1 MGQGDIHMSS
11 VTSSSSV
18 KVSLTHALAATS
30 QTTVWSVEDASKK
43 PTFFFKDLEQSAKG
57 RKTPTQT
64 SDILRKA
71 RGRAVRER
79 NPVTVKAVQTATT
92 EHMLAEGWSAD
103 VFSVVMAMPY
113 TALNVTIRQ
122 DQDGNPICGSDII
135 ARLFNPSSMG
145 ELKSRLGW

>member
-1 MGQGDIHMSS
+1 MSS
-11 VTSSSSV
+11 VTSSSSTV
-18 KVSLTHALAATS
+18 KVSLIHALAATS

-43 PTFFFKDLEQSAKG
+43 PSFFFKDLEQTARS

-64 SDILRKA
+64 ADNLRKV

-79 NPVTVKAVQTATT
+79 NAVSSKAVQTATN
-92 EHMLAEGWSAD
+92 EHSLAEQWAAD

-113 TALNVTIRQ
+113 SALSVTIRQ
-122 DQDGNPICGSDII
+122 DSDGNSIFGHDIV

>member
-1 MGQGDIHMSS
+1 MSS
-11 VTSSSSV
+11 VTSSSSTV
-18 KVSLTHALAATS
+18 KVSLIHALAATS
-30 QTTVWSVEDASKK
+30 PTIWGVEDASKK
-43 PTFFFKDLEQSAKG
+43 PSLFFKDLEQTARS

-64 SDILRKA
+64 SDNLRKV

-79 NPVTVKAVQTATT
+79 NAVSSKAVQTATN
-92 EHMLAEGWSAD
+92 EHSLAEQWAAD

-113 TALNVTIRQ
+113 SALSVTIRQ
-122 DQDGNPICGSDII
+122 DSDGNPVFGHDIV